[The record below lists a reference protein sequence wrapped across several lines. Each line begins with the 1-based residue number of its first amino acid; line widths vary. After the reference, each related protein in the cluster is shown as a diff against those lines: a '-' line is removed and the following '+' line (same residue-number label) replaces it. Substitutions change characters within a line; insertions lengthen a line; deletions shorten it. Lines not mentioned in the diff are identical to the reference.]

1 MKKKSIIAGI
11 LLAAVTMVVRLPPAF
26 SRTELIDRIIARVN
40 EEIIT
45 QRQYDEQIDKL
56 RQSLAQ
62 HYSGDQLTVQTNAAV
77 KDLLENMIDE
87 DLFVQKAK
95 DLNINVESQLVQ
107 RLDQLRQQMGLAS
120 IQDLEDEVEK
130 NGLVWEDFQ
139 NNIRRQLLTNAV
151 MQQEVASRIM
161 PTDADLRKYFAAHKQ
176 DYTSPAGV
184 ELAEIQISNQK
195 WGAAQSEQRAKD
207 AEKMLQA
214 GAKWDDTVKKYS
226 DGPNAD
232 SGGDVGFFPNGSLL
246 PEISKAIQSLDPG
259 DTSSLISTQNGYIIV
274 KLNEHRSAGAP
285 KFEEVRQRVE
295 NDYYQEKMHPA
306 VRKYLTTLRKESCIT
321 IAPGF
326 IDSGALHPGAVGS
339 AQDGCL

>member
-1 MKKKSIIAGI
+1 MKKKSIIVGI
-11 LLAAVTMVVRLPPAF
+11 LLAAVTMVVRFPPAF

-62 HYSGDQLTVQTNAAV
+62 HYSGDQLTAQTNAAV

-107 RLDQLRQQMGLAS
+107 RLDQLRQQMGLAT

-139 NNIRRQLLTNAV
+139 NNIRRQILTNAV

-161 PTDADLRKYFAAHKQ
+161 PTDAELRRYFAAHKQ
-176 DYTSPAGV
+176 DYASPAGV

-214 GAKWDDTVKKYS
+214 GAKWDDAVKKYS
-226 DGPNAD
+226 DGPNAN

-246 PEISKAIQSLDPG
+246 PEISKAIQSLDPS
-259 DTSSLISTQNGYIIV
+259 DTSGLISTQNGYIIV
-274 KLNEHRSAGAP
+274 KLNERRSAGAP
-285 KFEEVRQRVE
+285 KFEEVRERVE

-326 IDSGALHPGAVGS
+326 VDSGALHPGAVGS

>member
-1 MKKKSIIAGI
+1 MKHKAVMSGASLVA
-11 LLAAVTMVVRLPPAF
+11 LLAFVGIPAIF
-26 SRTELIDRIIARVN
+26 ASTYTIDRIIARVN

-45 QRQYDEQIDKL
+45 QRQYDEQKQKL
-56 RQSLAQ
+56 HDSLAQ
-62 HYSGDQLTVQTNAAV
+62 HYSGDQLAAQYNEGV

-95 DLNINVESQLVQ
+95 DLNINVESQVVQ
-107 RLDQLRQQMGLAS
+107 RLDQIRQQMGLAS

-139 NNIRRQLLTNAV
+139 NNIRRQLLTDQV

-176 DYTSPAGV
+176 DYASPAGV
-184 ELAEIQISNQK
+184 ELSEIQISNQK
-195 WGAAQSEQRAKD
+195 WGAAQAAQRGKEAK
-207 AEKMLQA
+207 EMLQA
-214 GAKWDDTVKKYS
+214 GAKWNDAVKKYS
-226 DGPNAD
+226 DGPNSN
-232 SGGDVGFFPNGSLL
+232 SGGDVGFFPSGSLL
-246 PEISKAIQSLDPG
+246 PEISKAIEGMDPG

-274 KLNEHRSAGAP
+274 KLNERRSAGSP

-295 NDYYQEKMHPA
+295 NDYYQEKMRPA
-306 VRKYLTTLRKESCIT
+306 VRSYLTTLRKQSCIT

-326 IDSGALHPGAVGS
+326 IDAGALHPGAVGS